1 VQRKAF
7 PTNIDTYWLCSMW
20 VCMYVDTVHTSEGS
34 EDFFLLQENLIR
46 M

>member
-1 VQRKAF
+1 
-7 PTNIDTYWLCSMW
+7 
-20 VCMYVDTVHTSEGS
+20 MYVDAVHTSEGS